1 MNSLNFHSGRWCEA
15 DFRLPAHYIAALC
28 GTSPPKSLCKFLFSN
43 INYSEPDYVFL
54 EFKMKTKPS
63 AMEFKISHFPLG
75 HVDVAW
81 HNLVPHLDLEY
92 TSLDGVLQVIR
103 DAPLLEI
110 SVLCDIFPSDD
121 DAFPTAKTIIRN
133 PQVRTLEASWTE
145 SEVST
150 DLMNYH
156 LWSRGS

>member
-1 MNSLNFHSGRWCEA
+1 
-15 DFRLPAHYIAALC
+15 
-28 GTSPPKSLCKFLFSN
+28 
-43 INYSEPDYVFL
+43 
-54 EFKMKTKPS
+54 
-63 AMEFKISHFPLG
+63 MEFKISHFPLG

-81 HNLVPHLDLEY
+81 HNLVHLDLEY

-133 PQVRTLEASWTE
+133 PQVRTLEASWTK

-150 DLMNYH
+150 DFMNYH
-156 LWSRGS
+156 LWSRRS